1 MRTDINDIR
10 QAVGSLM
17 EGLYVDG
24 CQTDFTVQIIEA
36 NPPEQGD
43 DSVALY
49 MGGERSWNIVNQ
61 RFDEMPD
68 EYLTFSILADETN
81 SGTIV
86 VEVHDDSGYG
96 DALDYIEIDTS
107 ECHDNT
113 EAIMVEDEQLHTGLH
128 GDTEDYIKR
137 VMLDGKTD

>member
-17 EGLYVDG
+17 EGIYVDG

-113 EAIMVEDEQLHTGLH
+113 
-128 GDTEDYIKR
+128 
-137 VMLDGKTD
+137 